1 MKRIMCEDQR
11 VKQLITVVQLRE
23 NVHAQLL
30 INKIY
35 AADFALLG
43 YRMR

>member
-1 MKRIMCEDQR
+1 MNEKDQLYGMKRIMCEDQR

-30 INKIY
+30 IN
-35 AADFALLG
+35 
-43 YRMR
+43 